1 MVINSIEISS
11 CDKSKK
17 YNLKN
22 DFNLIFSEKNSKGK
36 TTLLRFI
43 LYGLGYNIP
52 PTEGIGD
59 FDKYNVNVVLTI
71 EKVNQ

>member
-11 CDKSKK
+11 SDKSKK

-59 FDKYNVNVVLTI
+59 FDKYNVKLIKN
-71 EKVNQ
+71 KYS

>member
-11 CDKSKK
+11 GDKSKK

-43 LYGLGYNIP
+43 LY
-52 PTEGIGD
+52 
-59 FDKYNVNVVLTI
+59 VLMI
-71 EKVNQ
+71 L